1 MPGYQAS
8 NWYGMAGP
16 LKMPAPVITKL
27 NREFALI
34 LATPDIRD
42 KLLSVGMEP
51 TTSTPAQF
59 GEFVRSEIGKWAKV
73 VKAAGVKAE

>member
-1 MPGYQAS
+1 
-8 NWYGMAGP
+8 
-16 LKMPAPVITKL
+16 VITKL